1 MTNYQ
6 EIWNKTLS
14 ILKDNIE
21 ETQYKTWISQIIPLS
36 CDSEF
41 FDIQVPS
48 DFFKEYIDEHYVDI
62 ICSALQ
68 KSCGVPLDIKY
79 HIVIDPNMGNKGTTI
94 QNSQRPIE
102 LNNPSPSE
110 SSTQPFCTN
119 LNPRYRMKNFIEGTS
134 NKLARTAG
142 INIINN
148 PGGVFNPFF
157 IYGDSTVGKTHLAN
171 AIGLGIKERYPEKKV
186 LYVSANDF
194 MIQYGD
200 SIKNQHTNDFL
211 KFYQSVDI
219 LILDDVQD
227 LEGKEK
233 TLNTFFHIFNQLHQ
247 MGRQLIMC
255 CDRDP
260 SELKMS
266 DRIITRFKW
275 GLNAKIDKPELEL
288 RKKILKSKASDYGM
302 EITDDIVDYIAENIT
317 NNRALEGTLMS
328 MLANASILNTEI
340 NINLAKKIINNG
352 EHKKAAPTPVSLE
365 QIYDLVCDNYAI
377 TKNELVSKSRKSLIS
392 EARQVAIYLARKHTN
407 NSLIEIGKSLGNRN
421 HATIVYAQKTINDL
435 MATNINLKKRIKQL
449 ECEINNI

>member
-1 MTNYQ
+1 
-6 EIWNKTLS
+6 
-14 ILKDNIE
+14 
-21 ETQYKTWISQIIPLS
+21 
-36 CDSEF
+36 
-41 FDIQVPS
+41 
-48 DFFKEYIDEHYVDI
+48 
-62 ICSALQ
+62 
-68 KSCGVPLDIKY
+68 
-79 HIVIDPNMGNKGTTI
+79 
-94 QNSQRPIE
+94 
-102 LNNPSPSE
+102 
-110 SSTQPFCTN
+110 
-119 LNPRYRMKNFIEGTS
+119 MKNFIEGTS

-365 QIYDLVCDNYAI
+365 QIYDLVCENYAI

-435 MATNINLKKRIKQL
+435 TATKKKKKKRIQQL

>member
-1 MTNYQ
+1 MNNYRD
-6 EIWNKTLS
+6 IWNTTLG
-14 ILKDNIE
+14 ILKVNIE

-36 CDSEF
+36 LDSEY

-48 DFFKEYIDEHYVDI
+48 DFFKEYIDDHYADL
-62 ICSALQ
+62 ICQALQ
-68 KSCGVPLDIKY
+68 RSCGLPLDLRY
-79 HIVIDPNMGNKGTTI
+79 HIVIDPNMGHKGTTI
-94 QNSQRPIE
+94 QSSQRPIE
-102 LNNPSPSE
+102 LNNSTAAPE
-110 SSTQPFCTN
+110 STQSFCTN
-119 LNPRYRMKNFIEGTS
+119 LNPKYRIKNFIEGTS

-171 AIGLGIKERYPEKKV
+171 AIGLGIKEKHPEKKV

-200 SIKNQHTNDFL
+200 SIKTQHTNDFL
-211 KFYQSVDI
+211 KFYQSVDV

-233 TLNTFFHIFNQLHQ
+233 TQNTFFHIFNQLHQ
-247 MGRQLIMC
+247 MGKQIVMC

-260 SELKMS
+260 SELQMS

-275 GLNAKIDKPELEL
+275 GLNTKIEKPELEL
-288 RKKILKSKASDYGM
+288 RKKILKSKALDFGM
-302 EITDDIVDYIAENIT
+302 EISDDIVEYVATAVT

-340 NINLAKKIINNG
+340 DINLAKKIVNNG
-352 EHKKAAPTPVSLE
+352 DHKKSAPTPISLN
-365 QIYDLVCDNYAI
+365 QIYDIVCNNYSI
-377 TKNELVSKSRKSLIS
+377 THNELISKSRKSLIS
-392 EARQVAIYLARKHTN
+392 EARQVAIYLSRKLTN
-407 NSLIEIGKSLGNRN
+407 NSLTDIGKSLGNRN
-421 HATIVYAQKTINDL
+421 HATIVYAHKTINDL
-435 MATNINLKKRIKQL
+435 ISTNPTLKKRVQQI
-449 ECEINNI
+449 ESEINNL